1 MDSVGWFG
9 KLMFG
14 SMGFMLGGPLGA
26 IAGAALGHHLV
37 DKAQRYGIGETRLE
51 YAEQTQAAYF
61 VSMFSILGKLAKADG
76 VVTQDEIAV
85 VDRFINGLNTGERE
99 KAFARQVFN
108 EAKESAYSLDDFA
121 LQFYQVSQGQ
131 PTVLLS
137 FLDLLFQIAAADN
150 RLHPAE
156 EAALRSVKG
165 VFRITDNQYDNLK
178 GAYFKDTD
186 RYYKVLDSTPETPIK
201 EIKANY
207 KKLVKDF
214 HPDVIVSK
222 GLPEEFTD
230 FATKRFREIQEAYE
244 AIRRDRGF

>member
-1 MDSVGWFG
+1 MGWFG

-37 DKAQRYGIGETRLE
+37 DKAQRHGMGETPLE
-51 YAEQTQAAYF
+51 YAEQRQAAYF

-76 VVTQDEIAV
+76 IVTQDEIAV
-85 VDRFINGLNTGERE
+85 VDRFINGLNAGERE

-108 EAKESAYSLDDFA
+108 EAKGSAYSLDDFA
-121 LQFYQVSQGQ
+121 LQFYQISQGQ

-150 RLHPAE
+150 KLHPAE
-156 EAALRSVKG
+156 EAALSSIKG
-165 VFRITDNQYDNLK
+165 IFRITDDQYDNLK

-186 RYYKVLDSTPETPIK
+186 RYYKMLDCTPESSIS
-201 EIKANY
+201 EIKAKY
-207 KKLVKDF
+207 KKLVKEF

-222 GLPEEFTD
+222 GLPEEFTE
-230 FATKRFREIQEAYE
+230 FATQRFREIQEAYE
-244 AIRRDRGF
+244 VIQRERGF